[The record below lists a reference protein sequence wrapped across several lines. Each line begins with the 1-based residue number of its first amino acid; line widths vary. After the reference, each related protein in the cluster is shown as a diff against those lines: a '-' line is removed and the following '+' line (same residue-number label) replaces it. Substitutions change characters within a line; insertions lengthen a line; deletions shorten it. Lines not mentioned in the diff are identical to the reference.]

1 MISLSYLC
9 TIILIDLANDNR
21 HVIVNIITMNS
32 VISKKP
38 NVATKVRTILHE
50 KLGVEDAALV
60 DTASFSDDLGLD
72 SLDVLETF
80 MALEKE
86 FNLKISDEDAEK
98 LRTVGSVIDYITA
111 NTR

>member
-1 MISLSYLC
+1 MS
-9 TIILIDLANDNR
+9 
-21 HVIVNIITMNS
+21 S

-38 NVATKVRTILHE
+38 GVAAKVRTIIHE
-50 KLGVEDAALV
+50 KLGVEETALV

-86 FNLKISDEDAEK
+86 FSLKISDDDAEK
-98 LRTVGSVIDYITA
+98 LTTVGSVIEFVSQHS
-111 NTR
+111 R